1 LQLRRERSSL
11 DSVKVESPLDR
22 ARTIERHLPLVRS
35 IARRFAGRGEPLE
48 DLIQIGNVALISA
61 VDRCDRERE
70 ERFVSYASAWI
81 EGAIRRHLRDR
92 CAPVRVPRHLHGDP
106 ALMALVRTPASLDG
120 EAAAIASP
128 QALDDV
134 GVARVMVSAAA
145 RSLDRRERRIL
156 AMRYFLDLSQA
167 EIGESV
173 GISQVHVSRLL
184 QEALRKMRVSLAEP
198 AAPAA
203 EPLPN
208 GSVRG

>member
-1 LQLRRERSSL
+1 M
-11 DSVKVESPLDR
+11 KVEDPHDR

-48 DLIQIGNVALISA
+48 DLIQIGNVALIAA
-61 VDRCDRERE
+61 VDRRDRERD

-81 EGAIRRHLRDR
+81 EGAIKRHLRDR
-92 CAPVRVPRHLHGDP
+92 CDPVRVPRHLHGDR
-106 ALMALVRTPASLDG
+106 ALMALLRTPATLDG
-120 EAAAIASP
+120 EAARIAAP

-134 GVARVMVSAAA
+134 GVARVLVSAAA

-173 GISQVHVSRLL
+173 GISQVHVSRVL

-198 AAPAA
+198 AAP
-203 EPLPN
+203 LSN